1 MVMENEV
8 FSIGDAADELYVH
21 PQTLRN
27 WERAGLIKPAR
38 LAGNR
43 RVYFRDDLD
52 KLRYIVRLGREDGLR
67 VAGIR
72 KVLEL
77 EGRL

>member
-1 MVMENEV
+1 MKSEAY
-8 FSIGDAADELYVH
+8 SIGDVAAELKVH

-27 WERAGLIKPAR
+27 WERAGLITPTR
-38 LAGNR
+38 VAGNR
-43 RVYFRDDLD
+43 RVYFAEDMEL
-52 KLRYIVRLGREDGLR
+52 LRYIVRLEREDGLR

-77 EGRL
+77 EGKLG

>member
-1 MVMENEV
+1 MAIQAAY
-8 FSIGDAADELYVH
+8 SISDVASEIKVH

-27 WERAGLIKPAR
+27 WERAGLIRPTR
-38 LAGNR
+38 VAGNR
-43 RVYFRDDLD
+43 RVYFEQDMEL
-52 KLRYIVRLGREDGLR
+52 LRYIVHLERVEGLR

-77 EGRL
+77 EGKL

>member
-1 MVMENEV
+1 MENRAY
-8 FSIGDAADELYVH
+8 SIGDVAEKLDVH

-43 RVYFRDDLD
+43 RVYFGDDVEL
-52 KLRYIVRLGREDGLR
+52 LNYIVRLERDEGLR
-67 VAGIR
+67 VAGIK